1 MTFAEIMQLKGKE
14 AGLSF
19 TAQQL
24 EQFSA
29 YYELLVETNK
39 VMNLTAI
46 TEPEEVAVK
55 HMIDS
60 LLAFDEKLFGEKTLA
75 DVGTGAG
82 FPGIPLKIYCPSLK
96 VTLIDSLA
104 KRLKFLE
111 TVIIELGLKGIRC
124 VHLRAEDAGR
134 DPRHREK
141 YDLVTARAVARLSVL
156 AEYCLPLE
164 AGRAEMGTKH
174 SSKAIEV
181 VRVPLAKVIPN
192 PYQPRKTFDEDGL
205 QDLAASIAQYGVLQP
220 LLVAP
225 MEDGSGNYLLIAGER
240 RLRASKMAALSEIP
254 VIISDYTQQQIA
266 EIALIENLQ
275 REDLHYLEEA
285 EGYEMLMN
293 EFHLTQDSMAARV
306 GKKQSTIANKLRL
319 LRLPQPVRESLR
331 KNALTERH
339 ARVLLKLPTEA
350 EQLQIVET
358 IVKNN
363 FSVRQTEE
371 YVKKYL
377 DTDEG
382 EVTPKKK
389 RLVIVNDVRIYLNS
403 IKQIVSTIK
412 DVGIPVS
419 MEQDVDGGDVLVT
432 LRIRNTKKPKEPR
445 LF

>member
-19 TAQQL
+19 TAHQL

-141 YDLVTARAVARLSVL
+141 YDRDGKSSCQTECFGRILPAVSKNRRQL
-156 AEYCLPLE
+156 YC
-164 AGRAEMGTKH
+164 TK
-174 SSKAIEV
+174 
-181 VRVPLAKVIPN
+181 R
-192 PYQPRKTFDEDGL
+192 
-205 QDLAASIAQYGVLQP
+205 
-220 LLVAP
+220 
-225 MEDGSGNYLLIAGER
+225 
-240 RLRASKMAALSEIP
+240 
-254 VIISDYTQQQIA
+254 QQISG
-266 EIALIENLQ
+266 
-275 REDLHYLEEA
+275 R
-285 EGYEMLMN
+285 
-293 EFHLTQDSMAARV
+293 DSCC
-306 GKKQSTIANKLRL
+306 
-319 LRLPQPVRESLR
+319 
-331 KNALTERH
+331 
-339 ARVLLKLPTEA
+339 
-350 EQLQIVET
+350 
-358 IVKNN
+358 
-363 FSVRQTEE
+363 
-371 YVKKYL
+371 
-377 DTDEG
+377 
-382 EVTPKKK
+382 
-389 RLVIVNDVRIYLNS
+389 
-403 IKQIVSTIK
+403 
-412 DVGIPVS
+412 
-419 MEQDVDGGDVLVT
+419 
-432 LRIRNTKKPKEPR
+432 
-445 LF
+445 